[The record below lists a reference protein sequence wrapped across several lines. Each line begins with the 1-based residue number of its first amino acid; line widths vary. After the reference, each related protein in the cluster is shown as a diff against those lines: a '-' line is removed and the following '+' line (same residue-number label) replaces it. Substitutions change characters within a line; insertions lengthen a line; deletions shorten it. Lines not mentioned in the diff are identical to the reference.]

1 MRLDATG
8 PLSNSEHVRW
18 ARFAA
23 TPTASPQGPAPITAR
38 SSINET
44 LSRHFDDLITMAA
57 DAHVL
62 DGRVRQVLEP
72 VQVGAG
78 RRWEIRPPAH
88 PAEGFPPAG
97 ERFVQRLHPGEAL
110 HLGGD
115 WVWRPAPAPG
125 PPPSRNFPR

>member
-8 PLSNSEHVRW
+8 PLSNNEHVRR

-44 LSRHFDDLITMAA
+44 LSRHFDDLIAMAA

-72 VQVGAG
+72 VQIGAG
-78 RRWEIRPPAH
+78 RRRDNPHPAH
-88 PAEGFPPAG
+88 PAAG
-97 ERFVQRLHPGEAL
+97 VFAA
-110 HLGGD
+110 GG
-115 WVWRPAPAPG
+115 P
-125 PPPSRNFPR
+125 

>member
-8 PLSNSEHVRW
+8 PLSNSEHVSR

-44 LSRHFDDLITMAA
+44 LSRHFDDLIAMAA

-72 VQVGAG
+72 VQIGAG
-78 RRWEIRPPAH
+78 RRWQIRQPEDLAG
-88 PAEGFPPAG
+88 GFLPAG
-97 ERFVQRLHPGEAL
+97 ERFVEPLPACETLHF
-110 HLGGD
+110 
-115 WVWRPAPAPG
+115 RG
-125 PPPSRNFPR
+125 PPVS